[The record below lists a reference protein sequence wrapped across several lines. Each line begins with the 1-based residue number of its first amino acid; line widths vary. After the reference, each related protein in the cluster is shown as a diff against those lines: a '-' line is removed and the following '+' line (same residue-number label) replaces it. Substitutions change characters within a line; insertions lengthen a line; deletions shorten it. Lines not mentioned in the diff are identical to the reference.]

1 MAVLILNKVINYIM
15 VPIAYLR
22 SQCAFE
28 IEETLKF
35 AGLSNKKVNERIR
48 KKIVDIMTNKTYYS
62 LKFNHGK
69 IRVYGPRFIIING
82 EKFKSVYE
90 AQSKLSSYIR

>member
-1 MAVLILNKVINYIM
+1 MAVLLLHKVFNYIM

-35 AGLSNKKVNERIR
+35 AGLSDKPVFERIR
-48 KKIVDIMTNKTYYS
+48 KKIVSEKTYY
-62 LKFNHGK
+62 KMEFKHGE
-69 IRVYGPRFIIING
+69 IRVYGPRFILING